1 MAPSTQTSSQNLF
14 YFSGTLL
21 AQVQHRQ
28 PKWYLTDQCAT
39 LYRPTADLLHLNG
52 S

>member
-1 MAPSTQTSSQNLF
+1 MAPSTQTNSQNLF

-39 LYRPTADLLHLNG
+39 LYRHTADLLHLNG